1 MKFSDKQIKLF
12 RGIILVSGIFTLVIA
27 FTMLFSLLQ
36 LKTID
41 PLNSPSLQSV
51 KEQFD
56 KDPDNRD
63 KAEQV
68 RAMDLMARKAYF
80 SSRWQVETGSYLML
94 AGAVIF
100 VFFQRLV
107 AGNEKLPRPKPS
119 EKPDIS
125 EEKIRYRR
133 YLVISAGVVV
143 ILAVISS
150 FVLRSDLP
158 APGQTSKTGKNNS
171 EPVAAA
177 VMELPGEVNFPFF
190 RGEGSRGI
198 AGGTGY
204 PKEWNGAD
212 GKNIKWKIPI
222 PMHGKSSPVIWGDKL
237 FLTGE
242 NGKDFEVYCIDKNKG
257 EILWTGSGSDFPG
270 ASAEIPEGDAEA
282 GMSVPTPAVCEEG
295 VFAIFGN
302 GNLVAYNMNGKRL
315 WAKNIGIP
323 QHVYGYSSSLVIY
336 NKQLIVQYDS
346 DAKVALIA
354 FDVNTG
360 DQKWETIR
368 QGRPVNTSPVLASFD
383 GVVQVVINGSP
394 NVSAYDA
401 TKGTELWSLP
411 GLKND
416 VAVSVAVN
424 SNFVYAVANYE
435 KLMAIRAGK
444 NVSVVWEDNT
454 YTPDVAS
461 PVANEEFLFV
471 ADGAGSI
478 ACYKADSKE
487 VIWENYFND
496 PFYSSAIIA
505 DNLVYFLDRKGIMHV
520 VKAQG
525 TYELVAE
532 SPLGEDT
539 DCTPAFSEKKI
550 YIRGSKNLYCISE

>member
-270 ASAEIPEGDAEA
+270 ASDEIPEGDAEA

>member
-12 RGIILVSGIFTLVIA
+12 KGLSMVSGVFTLVIA

-107 AGNEKLPRPKPS
+107 AGNEKLPRPTPS
-119 EKPDIS
+119 EKQDITA
-125 EEKIRYRR
+125 ERIRYRR

-158 APGQTSKTGKNNS
+158 APGQTSKAGQNKEVT
-171 EPVAAA
+171 AALA
-177 VMELPGEVNFPFF
+177 ATELPGEVNFPFF

-204 PKEWNGAD
+204 PKEWNGAE

-242 NGKDFEVYCIDKNKG
+242 EGNVFEVYCIDKNKG

-270 ASAEIPEGDAEA
+270 ASSDIPEGDSEA
-282 GMSVPTPAVCEEG
+282 GMSVPTPAVCKEG

-302 GNLVAYNMNGKRL
+302 GNLVAYDMDGKRM
-315 WAKNIGIP
+315 WAKNIGVP
-323 QHVYGYSSSLVIY
+323 QHMYGYSSSLIIY
-336 NKQLIVQYDS
+336 NSHLLVQYDS
-346 DAKVALIA
+346 DTKVAIIS

-360 DQKWETIR
+360 EQNWETIR
-368 QGRPVNTSPVLASFD
+368 QGRPVNTSPVLATFD
-383 GVVQVVINGSP
+383 GVPQVIINGSP

-401 TKGTELWSLP
+401 SNGKELWSMP
-411 GLKND
+411 GVKND
-416 VAVSVAVN
+416 VAVSPVVN
-424 SNFVYAVANYE
+424 SKFVYIVANYE
-435 KLMAIRAGK
+435 KLIALKPGK
-444 NVSVVWEDNT
+444 NTSVAWEDNT
-454 YTPDVAS
+454 YTPDVS
-461 PVANEEFLFV
+461 TPVANEEFLFV

-478 ACYKADSKE
+478 ACYKTDNNA
-487 VIWENYFND
+487 VIWENYFSD
-496 PFYSSAIIA
+496 PFYASPIIA
-505 DNLVYFLDRKGIMHV
+505 DNMIYFLDRKGIMHV

-532 SPLGEDT
+532 SPLGENS

>member
-12 RGIILVSGIFTLVIA
+12 RGIILVSGVFTLVIA

-119 EKPDIS
+119 DKPDIT
-125 EEKIRYRR
+125 EERIRYRR

-158 APGQTSKTGKNNS
+158 APGQASKAGQNNG
-171 EPVAAA
+171 ETAVAAA
-177 VMELPGEVNFPFF
+177 MELPGEVNFPFF

-204 PKEWNGAD
+204 PKEWNGGE

-222 PMHGKSSPVIWGDKL
+222 PKHGKSSPVIWGDKL

-242 NGKDFEVYCIDKNKG
+242 EGNVFEIYCIDKNKG

-270 ASAEIPEGDAEA
+270 ASTEIPEGDAEG

-302 GNLVAYNMNGKRL
+302 GNLVAYNMDGKRI
-315 WAKNIGIP
+315 WAKNIGVP
-323 QHVYGYSSSLVIY
+323 QHMYGYSSSLLIY
-336 NKQLIVQYDS
+336 NKLLLVQYDS
-346 DAKVALIA
+346 DAKVALMA

-368 QGRPVNTSPVLASFD
+368 PGRPVNTSPVLASFE
-383 GVVQVVINGSP
+383 GIVQVVINGSP

-401 TKGTELWSLP
+401 SKGTELWSIP

-435 KLMAIRAGK
+435 KLMAIKPGK
-444 NVSVVWEDNT
+444 NISVVWEDNT

-461 PVANEEFLFV
+461 PVANDEFLFV
-471 ADGAGSI
+471 GDGAGSI
-478 ACYKADSKE
+478 ACYKADNKA
-487 VIWENYFND
+487 VIWENYFSD
-496 PFYSSAIIA
+496 PFYASAIIA
-505 DNLVYFLDRKGIMHV
+505 DNMVYFLDRKGIMHV